1 MTETQEEEVRSMI
14 GTAGTTKDPP
24 HITTNSSN
32 LTIRDGVMVVEA
44 TVVEVMVVEVM
55 VVEVTVVE
63 VTVVEVTVVE
73 EVAAVEVE
81 TMVEEAVV
89 EAETIWEEAEV
100 VGVEEVAGMIEAILN
115 IATTGQEM
123 TTTIVID
130 DRKTDGFVR

>member
-1 MTETQEEEVRSMI
+1 MI

-24 HITTNSSN
+24 HIITNSRT

-44 TVVEVMVVEVM
+44 TVVEV
-55 VVEVTVVE
+55 
-63 VTVVEVTVVE
+63 TVVE

-81 TMVEEAVV
+81 SMVEEAVV

-100 VGVEEVAGMIEAILN
+100 VGVVEEVEEVTGMIVEILN
-115 IATTGQEM
+115 IATICQEM

-130 DRKTDGFVR
+130 DRETNGFVR

>member
-1 MTETQEEEVRSMI
+1 
-14 GTAGTTKDPP
+14 
-24 HITTNSSN
+24 
-32 LTIRDGVMVVEA
+32 
-44 TVVEVMVVEVM
+44 